1 MSEQPADGSTGDIP
15 FGLLWG
21 IKRSFVAYVR
31 RMPDGQGSI
40 HDGAVPLGEDTI
52 LFPVADSPAGE
63 PTGSAPTGEQTGSVP
78 ADVQAGSEP
87 ADEGSGSAPT
97 ERTWRFR
104 GDVRFRGHGGMLFVR
119 VAAPLVTVRGDEA
132 ELSIEDPYARPDGA
146 RVPLVTLRLAPG
158 PAPEGAQVWLG
169 SDVRLTEA
177 GAVLFNDV
185 YQPGEPFEQL
195 SVVLPAGGA

>member
-1 MSEQPADGSTGDIP
+1 MTERPADAATPGDIP
-15 FGLLWG
+15 VGLLWA

-52 LFPVADSPAGE
+52 LFPATEATSADGDTFA
-63 PTGSAPTGEQTGSVP
+63 
-78 ADVQAGSEP
+78 
-87 ADEGSGSAPT
+87 
-97 ERTWRFR
+97 FR

-119 VAAPLVTVRGDEA
+119 VAAPVITVRGDRA
-132 ELSIEDPYARPDGA
+132 ELSIEDPYARADA
-146 RVPLVTLRLAPG
+146 ERVPLVTLQLVEG

-185 YQPGEPFEQL
+185 YQPGEEFEQL
-195 SVVLPAGGA
+195 SVILPLPRG

>member
-1 MSEQPADGSTGDIP
+1 MTEQPPGAPTPGDVP

-21 IKRSFVAYVR
+21 IKRSFIAYVR

-52 LFPVADSPAGE
+52 LFPPVPDAGPAAAGAD
-63 PTGSAPTGEQTGSVP
+63 
-78 ADVQAGSEP
+78 
-87 ADEGSGSAPT
+87 
-97 ERTWRFR
+97 RTWAFR

-119 VAAPLVTVRGDEA
+119 VAAPLITVRGDVG
-132 ELSIEDPYARPDGA
+132 ELSIEDPYARPEGD
-146 RVPLVTLRLAPG
+146 RVPLVTLRLEPG
-158 PAPEGAQVWLG
+158 PAPEGATVWLG

-177 GAVLFNDV
+177 GSVLFNDV

-195 SVVLPAGGA
+195 SVILPAGD

>member
-1 MSEQPADGSTGDIP
+1 MSEQPPGEPGPGHLP

-52 LFPVADSPAGE
+52 LFPVGE
-63 PTGSAPTGEQTGSVP
+63 PVDEPLAGASAG
-78 ADVQAGSEP
+78 
-87 ADEGSGSAPT
+87 APDH
-97 ERTWRFR
+97 TWAFR

-119 VAAPLVTVRGDEA
+119 VAAPLITVRGDTA
-132 ELSIEDPYARPDGA
+132 ELSIEDPYARAGA
-146 RVPLVTLRLAPG
+146 DRVPLVTLRLEPG
-158 PAPEGAQVWLG
+158 PAPEGAAVWLG

-177 GAVLFNDV
+177 GSELFNDV
-185 YQPGEPFEQL
+185 YPAGEPFEQL
-195 SVVLPAGGA
+195 SVVLPLPAG

>member
-1 MSEQPADGSTGDIP
+1 MTEQPADGPTPGEIP
-15 FGLLWG
+15 FGLLWA

-31 RMPDGQGSI
+31 RMPDGQGSV

-52 LFPVADSPAGE
+52 LFPAAESTGADG
-63 PTGSAPTGEQTGSVP
+63 
-78 ADVQAGSEP
+78 D
-87 ADEGSGSAPT
+87 
-97 ERTWRFR
+97 RTFTFR

-119 VAAPLVTVRGDEA
+119 VAAPVITVRGDRA
-132 ELSIEDPYARPDGA
+132 ELSIEDPYARADA
-146 RVPLVTLRLAPG
+146 DRVPLVTLQLEAG

-185 YQPGEPFEQL
+185 YQPGEQFEQL
-195 SVVLPAGGA
+195 SVILPLAG